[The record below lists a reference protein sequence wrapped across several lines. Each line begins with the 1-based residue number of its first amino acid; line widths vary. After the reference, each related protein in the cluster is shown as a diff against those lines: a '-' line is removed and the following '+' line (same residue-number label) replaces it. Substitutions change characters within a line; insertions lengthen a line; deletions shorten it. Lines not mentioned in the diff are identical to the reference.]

1 MFALVEDRQLKLV
14 TFIENIGV
22 LTLPTLGSG
31 LLVLPLIAAGLN
43 EINYFDLAPTYLLP
57 IIAGATFGH
66 LAAIRKGPRSKTLY
80 FVFLIPMTEMLLDYV
95 WKGSASP
102 LETFRKHFVPGY
114 EYDEGFSRLLV
125 IAPMFGSASFASSRL
140 WSAWRTKRRV
150 KAENRSVSVS

>member
-66 LAAIRKGPRSKTLY
+66 LAAIRKRPRSKTLY
-80 FVFLIPMTEMLLDYV
+80 FVF
-95 WKGSASP
+95 
-102 LETFRKHFVPGY
+102 
-114 EYDEGFSRLLV
+114 
-125 IAPMFGSASFASSRL
+125 SFP
-140 WSAWRTKRRV
+140 
-150 KAENRSVSVS
+150 